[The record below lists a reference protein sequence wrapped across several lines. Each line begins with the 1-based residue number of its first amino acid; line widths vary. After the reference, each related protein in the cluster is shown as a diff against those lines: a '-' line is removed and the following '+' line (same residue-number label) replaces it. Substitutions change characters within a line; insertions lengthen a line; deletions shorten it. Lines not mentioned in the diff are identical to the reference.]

1 MKNLFVPVAFVS
13 LVLSTTWTM
22 AQPGPGPRGP
32 QRGAPL
38 LEFEART
45 IPRNDREKR
54 ILEVIE
60 DVESNQRRGSMSV
73 PPNDGR
79 LLRTLTEALDA
90 KHVVELGTSVGHSG
104 LWFALALEST
114 GGKLVTFEI
123 DEGRARMARENFK
136 RAGVDDR
143 ITLIEGDAHE
153 NMSQVKGPV
162 DLVFLDADKEGYV
175 DYLEKLLPKL
185 RPGGLVIA
193 HNMNQRQADPRYVK
207 AITTNPDLET
217 VFVSAGASGISIT
230 LKKRGTDKS

>member
-1 MKNLFVPVAFVS
+1 MKNLFVSVALVAFA
-13 LVLSTTWTM
+13 LSTTSTV
-22 AQPGPGPRGP
+22 AQPAPGPRGT
-32 QRGAPL
+32 QRGEPVL
-38 LEFEART
+38 DFDART
-45 IPRNDREKR
+45 APQNDREKQ

-60 DVESNQRRGSMSV
+60 DVGRNQRRGSMIV
-73 PPNDGR
+73 PRNDGR

-90 KHVVELGTSVGHSG
+90 KQVVELGTSVGYSG

-123 DEGRARMARENFK
+123 NDGRARMARDNFK

-143 ITLIEGDAHE
+143 VTLIEGDAHE
-153 NMSQVKGPV
+153 NVSQVKGPV
-162 DLVFLDADKEGYV
+162 DVVFLDADKEGYV

-193 HNMNQRQADPRYVK
+193 HNMNQRQADPRYVE

-217 VFVSAGASGISIT
+217 VFVRAGASNISIT
-230 LKKRGTDKS
+230 LKKRSADKN